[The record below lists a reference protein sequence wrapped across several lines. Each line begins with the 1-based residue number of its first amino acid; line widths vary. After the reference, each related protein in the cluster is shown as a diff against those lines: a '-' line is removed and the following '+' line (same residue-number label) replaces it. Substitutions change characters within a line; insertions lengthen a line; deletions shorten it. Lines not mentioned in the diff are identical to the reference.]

1 MDENL
6 VNPVGGCAC
15 DPFPASAA
23 AQGCQGCSPNMIL
36 TCEEEAILRKMREI
50 KEQVAPITN
59 KLSNIQKE
67 MGESIGEFGP
77 VDLESD
83 WHVLNGQLQDLRNQW
98 QSWQA
103 RLENAVEKKLILL
116 GHREAL

>member
-1 MDENL
+1 MDDHL
-6 VNPVGGCAC
+6 VNAVGGCAC
-15 DPFPASAA
+15 DPFPASAS
-23 AQGCQGCSPNMIL
+23 GCQGCSPNMIL
-36 TCEEEAILRKMREI
+36 SCEEEVILGKMREI
-50 KEQVAPITN
+50 KEQVAPIAN

-103 RLENAVEKKLILL
+103 RLENAVNKKLILL
-116 GHREAL
+116 GHREE